1 MKTLQILALLIA
13 CSTFFAKGKEDLLKQ
28 SMELSNTEIVD
39 ILSDPSEIEYL
50 RENCDTE
57 LDPRLILVNI
67 LVERNVIRSKFKED
81 IVNRELRIGMN
92 KEEIQCILGQP
103 YDLREEW
110 ITPSLDRNSSH
121 FSFKEEVL
129 YFKLP
134 DQTRIKVKF
143 REGISM
149 RFDRF

>member
-13 CSTFFAKGKEDLLKQ
+13 CSPLLAKGNEDLLKGYI
-28 SMELSNTEIVD
+28 ELPNTEIVD
-39 ILSDPSEIEYL
+39 ILSNPSEIKYL
-50 RENCDTE
+50 REHCDTE
-57 LDPRLILVNI
+57 LDPRVLLVNI
-67 LVERNVIRSKFKED
+67 LEERNVIRSKFKED

-103 YDLREEW
+103 YDWQEEW
-110 ITPSLDRNSSH
+110 ITPSSAKNSSH
-121 FSFKEEVL
+121 FSFKEEIQ
-129 YFKLP
+129 YFQLP
-134 DQTRIKVKF
+134 DKTRIKVRF